1 MCGGLPYGDHEAMV
15 RTSFTRRLAAVT
27 TVAFTTV
34 VVSLVS
40 ATPAQAASVQ
50 LLCESH
56 LDNYVCGVLQVT
68 GFDNVPTIGWSINGQ
83 TSQQWVNQW
92 NIYRRC
98 ASRGH
103 PERVTVV
110 ARGLVNGQ
118 VVTKFDTWTIACN
131 CLPGN

>member
-1 MCGGLPYGDHEAMV
+1 MV
-15 RTSFTRRLAAVT
+15 GTSVTRRLAAVA
-27 TVAFTTV
+27 TVACTTV

-40 ATPAQAASVQ
+40 ATPAQAASVD

-68 GFDNVPTIGWSINGQ
+68 GFDGVPTIGWSINGQ

-98 ASRGH
+98 AARGH
-103 PERVTVV
+103 PERVSVV
-110 ARGLVNGQ
+110 AGGLVNGVWTSEIDTR
-118 VVTKFDTWTIACN
+118 VVPCN